1 MKYLNIRYGLWA
13 QLSTLPKT
21 VRAAVVIGF
30 WWICIYVILRFIY
43 PGIICSFINVL
54 NFLLKGIYWVII
66 RFLEK
71 ILSGM
76 SYVQR
81 AEKLNRI
88 SAAGEKTSMKLCE
101 LKEKMAKKKIP
112 FFKMLLI
119 YGVIVLLIG
128 LPDFLQDKIAE
139 EYLPAFSIVSNWYG
153 DWEYDKLEEAKGYA
167 PLFKEREET
176 IPETTEAAE
185 QTEAVEEETQS
196 QIRLTLSKKGRGGSN
211 IREEAS
217 VKSKSIKVVSGDVQM
232 IYMEE
237 KDGWV
242 RVLLEDGTEGWIKN
256 SLVDGL
262 SKD

>member
-13 QLSTLPKT
+13 QLLVLPKT

-30 WWICIYVILRFIY
+30 WWFCIYVILRFIY
-43 PGIICSFINVL
+43 PGIICLFINIL
-54 NFLLKGIYWVII
+54 NYLLKGIYWVII

-81 AEKLNRI
+81 VEKLNRI
-88 SAAGEKTSMKLCE
+88 SEAGEKISIKLCQ
-101 LKEKMAKKKIP
+101 LKEKMARKKIS

-119 YGVIVLLIG
+119 YGVIILLIG
-128 LPDFLQDKIAE
+128 LPDFLRDKIAE
-139 EYLPAFSIVSNWYG
+139 EYMPAFSIVSNWYG

-167 PLFKEREET
+167 PFFKKREET
-176 IPETTEAAE
+176 MPETTEATE
-185 QTEAVEEETQS
+185 QAEAVEEETQS
-196 QIRLTLSKKGRGGSN
+196 QILLTLSKKGRGGSN

-217 VKSKSIKVVSGDVQM
+217 VKSKSIKVVSGNVQL
-232 IYMEE
+232 IYMEQ

-262 SKD
+262 LED